1 MHDSSLDSIPQ
12 SLPFGL
18 VKHLVPHLLGFSR
31 NPTNRQKLKVLL
43 WLLGALVILVGIY
56 SVLFHLLMAHEGRD
70 FSWFTGVYWTLT
82 LMTTLGYGD
91 IVFTEDLGRVFS
103 MVVLLSG
110 VAFILIILPFTF
122 IQFFYLPWMETQ
134 SASRT
139 PRKLSEETHGH
150 VVITYYDP
158 VTSALIHK
166 LTQYR
171 YPYVL
176 VVADPLEASRLYDL
190 GLRVVVGDL
199 DNPETYRK
207 IQIEKAALVAMTSTD
222 ATNTSLAFTVRET
235 SEAVPIVATAR
246 DPASV
251 DILELAG
258 CSRVLQLGEMM
269 GQSLARHARG
279 GRAPARPIGQ
289 FSHLLIAKATAAG
302 TSLVGQTL
310 AEIGLRRKVGVTVVG
325 VWERGEFKTA
335 RPETLVGPGAMLV
348 LAGSQSQLENY
359 NQQFRADNTSDVPV
373 IIIGGGRVG
382 RAAGRTLEEQGIDY
396 LIVEQLPERVQ
407 NTEKYLLGNAA
418 ELEVLKKAGIT
429 EAPTVLIT
437 TREDETNIYLTIYCR
452 HLRPDIQIIG
462 RATLERNVSTLHRA
476 GADFVMSYASMGAN
490 AIFNLLER
498 SDILMVDEGLDVF
511 KVKIPP
517 SLVGK
522 SLANS
527 SIRRETRCTVIAIA
541 DGDQMEINPDPT
553 LPLPQGREMI
563 LIGSVEAENRFLEI
577 FGSS

>member
-1 MHDSSLDSIPQ
+1 MLM
-12 SLPFGL
+12 
-18 VKHLVPHLLGFSR
+18 
-31 NPTNRQKLKVLL
+31 
-43 WLLGALVILVGIY
+43 ALVLLVGIF
-56 SVLFHLLMAHEGRD
+56 SVLFHVLMAHEGRD

-82 LMTTLGYGD
+82 LMTTLGFGD
-91 IVFTEDLGRVFS
+91 IVFTGDWGRVFS

-110 VAFILIILPFTF
+110 GAFILIILPFTF
-122 IQFFYLPWMETQ
+122 IQFFYMPWMEAQ

-139 PRKLSEETHGH
+139 PRKLPGEIHGH
-150 VVITYYDP
+150 VVLTYYDP

-176 VVADPLEASRLYDL
+176 VVADPLEASRLFDL
-190 GLRVVVGDL
+190 GLRVVIGDL
-199 DNPETYRK
+199 DNPETYPKVR
-207 IQIEKAALVAMTSTD
+207 IDKAALVAMTARD
-222 ATNTSLAFTVRET
+222 ATNTSLAFTVREA
-235 SEAVPIVATAR
+235 SEAVPIIATAR

-289 FSHLLIAKATAAG
+289 FSHLKIAKATAAG
-302 TSLVGQTL
+302 TSLVGKTL
-310 AEIGLRRKVGVTVVG
+310 EEIGLPSRVGVTVVG
-325 VWERGEFKTA
+325 IWERGEFKTA
-335 RPETLVGPGAMLV
+335 RPETRVGSGAMLV
-348 LAGSQSQLENY
+348 LAGSQSQLEKY
-359 NQQFRADNTSDVPV
+359 NQQFRAHNASDVPV

-382 RAAGRTLEEQGIDY
+382 RAAGRILEGQGIDY
-396 LIVEQLPERVQ
+396 LIVEQLPDRVH
-407 NTEKYLLGNAA
+407 NTGKYILGNAA
-418 ELEVLKKAGIT
+418 DLEVLKEAGI
-429 EAPTVLIT
+429 ENAPTVLIT

-452 HLRPDIQIIG
+452 YLRPDIQIIG

-527 SIRRETRCTVIAIA
+527 SIRRETRCTVIAIV
-541 DGDQMEINPDPT
+541 DGDKMEINPAPT
-553 LPLPQGREMI
+553 LPLPAGKEMI
-563 LIGSVEAENRFLEI
+563 LIGSVEAENRYLEKY
-577 FGSS
+577 GSS